1 MEIPKMKENF
11 GSGPR
16 TGNSSRS
23 GKRAAFEEGK
33 MERSNLAD
41 SISKA
46 YAARTEPPSVNSR
59 LEPVA
64 ADVKP
69 KKFKK

>member
-1 MEIPKMKENF
+1 MMKKETTKNF
-11 GSGPR
+11 PR
-16 TGNSSRS
+16 KTVGNESARP
-23 GKRAAFEEGK
+23 GKRAAFEDSK
-33 MERSNLAD
+33 AERSNLAD

-46 YAARTEPPSVNSR
+46 YAARTEPPFYNPR
-59 LEPVA
+59 LESVA

>member
-1 MEIPKMKENF
+1 MMKKETTKNF
-11 GSGPR
+11 PR
-16 TGNSSRS
+16 KTVGNESARP
-23 GKRAAFEEGK
+23 GKRAAFEDSKG
-33 MERSNLAD
+33 ERSNLAD
-41 SISKA
+41 SIAKA
-46 YAARTEPPSVNSR
+46 YAARTEPPFYNPR